1 MNLSESIAVEGGKRL
16 RNIAAAND
24 YSQIIIDD
32 ETRSVGTTYFFDS
45 SCGQYKTND
54 VSPCFPADKIHLL
67 PAMGPYVSQLM
78 TKSQSLMTATA
89 STRQPAFCGSSE
101 AGSCVCGKGFMRYLN
116 KRNVII
122 GVLVL
127 FLIVVFCIIFTRK
140 SESEVQSFHFD
151 NSKGGV
157 TKYNFVNGELQSIEQ
172 KK

>member
-1 MNLSESIAVEGGKRL
+1 
-16 RNIAAAND
+16 
-24 YSQIIIDD
+24 
-32 ETRSVGTTYFFDS
+32 
-45 SCGQYKTND
+45 
-54 VSPCFPADKIHLL
+54 
-67 PAMGPYVSQLM
+67 
-78 TKSQSLMTATA
+78 
-89 STRQPAFCGSSE
+89 
-101 AGSCVCGKGFMRYLN
+101 MRYLN

>member
-1 MNLSESIAVEGGKRL
+1 MNLGEAIAVEGGKRL

-32 ETRSVGTTYFFDS
+32 ETRSVGTTYFFDF

-54 VSPCFPADKIHLL
+54 ASPCFPADKIHLL
-67 PAMGPYVSQLM
+67 LEMEPHVSLLM
-78 TKSQSLMTATA
+78 SKSQSLMAETT
-89 STRQPAFCGSSE
+89 STQQSVFCGSTE
-101 AGSCVCGKGFMRYLN
+101 TGSCICGKGVMQYLN

-151 NSKGGV
+151 NSRGGV